1 MVKAAR
7 APRGRSAL
15 ELARVLL
22 VDDDPTSRLTLK
34 TVLEASGYRVDCA
47 ASAAEAVR
55 KLEDGDYQLVLS
67 DLALESPEAGLSV
80 LAHARMAACRPATAL
95 ITKYQSGGG
104 APRPR
109 KSGRPVLIEPEDIP
123 GLLTKVAEMISE
135 RASRRFNREL
145 RQINSAA
152 TTLA

>member
-1 MVKAAR
+1 MVKAVR
-7 APRGRSAL
+7 APRSSAM

-34 TVLEASGYRVDCA
+34 TVLQASGYRVDCA

-55 KLEDGDYQLVLS
+55 KLEEGDYELVLS

-80 LAHARMAACRPATAL
+80 LAHARMSDCRPATAL
-95 ITKYQSGGG
+95 ITKYQSGGS
-104 APRPR
+104 APAL
-109 KSGRPVLIEPEDIP
+109 KKNSRPVLIEPQDIP
-123 GLLTKVAEMISE
+123 GLLTKVADMISE

-145 RQINSAA
+145 RQINATA